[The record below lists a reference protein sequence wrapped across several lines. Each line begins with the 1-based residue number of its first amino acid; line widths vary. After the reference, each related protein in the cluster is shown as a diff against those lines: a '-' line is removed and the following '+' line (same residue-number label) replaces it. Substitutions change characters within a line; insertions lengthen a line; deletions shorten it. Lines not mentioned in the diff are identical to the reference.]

1 MERQHSSK
9 LIQHLGIL
17 AGVCKE
23 IRLAELIDQHVDN
36 GERKV
41 TVGESAVAMVL
52 NAMGFTGRP
61 LYLTPRFYESRPVDT
76 LIREGLDSKD
86 FHDYSLGTA
95 LDKLYE
101 CGITELFFSV
111 ASQIL
116 ADQGIETRF
125 AHLDST
131 TFSVYGQYN
140 DEAEELND
148 AVVHI
153 TKGYSKDNA
162 PELNQVVAQMISVN
176 KTALPLWIEALS
188 GNSNDK
194 KAFRETVKKFQKQFT
209 KEEMP
214 YIVADSAFYT
224 KESIAGCANELRW
237 VTRVPETI
245 KEVKDLYYS
254 IAGEQM
260 ISIGGGYWYIRL
272 GSEYAGVPQRWM
284 LIFSEK
290 AYEREMKTFRK
301 NLEKELEKK
310 EKELK
315 HLRNTA
321 YACAADADKAAQAF
335 TRKLKHLHFD
345 YQVYEKPHYEGKGR
359 PKAGSTPCSTSWCI
373 EGQLSYDDERIE
385 ADRLRKGKFVVAT
398 NELDQDILS
407 DEKIIEVYKDQN
419 ISVERGFRFMKDPLF
434 YADRLF
440 LKKPERVMALIMIM
454 TLSLLVYS
462 LAERRIRAALKEEK
476 THIWNQKNKPTD
488 KPTARWV
495 FTIFEDVVLLY
506 IHSPDGVTV
515 QPMNLRAEH
524 EIVINSLG
532 EHYRKMYFL

>member
-1 MERQHSSK
+1 MGKQHSSK

-23 IRLAELIDQHVDN
+23 IRLAELIDRHVDN
-36 GERKV
+36 GQRKV
-41 TVGESAVAMVL
+41 TVGEAVVAMVL

-76 LIREGLDSKD
+76 LIREGLSSAD

-95 LDKLYE
+95 LDALYKQ
-101 CGITELFFSV
+101 GITELFFAV

-116 ADQGIETRF
+116 AEQGIETRF

-140 DEAEELND
+140 SEAEEVGD
-148 AVVHI
+148 GVIHI

-176 KTALPLWIEALS
+176 KTSIPLWIEALS

-194 KAFRETVKKFQKQFT
+194 KAFRRTVKKFQKQFR
-209 KEEMP
+209 KDERP
-214 YIVADSAFYT
+214 YMVADSAFYT
-224 KESIAGCANELRW
+224 KENIAGCGDEIKW
-237 VTRVPETI
+237 VSRVPETI
-245 KEVKDLYYS
+245 KDVKDLYGS
-254 IAGEQM
+254 LADEDM
-260 ISIGGGYWYIRL
+260 VRIGGGYRYTRV
-272 GSEYAGVPQRWM
+272 GSEYAGVPQRWL

-310 EKELK
+310 ERELK

-321 YACAADADKAAQAF
+321 YACAEDAEKAAWAF
-335 TRKLKHLHFD
+335 SRKLKHLNFD
-345 YQVYEKPHYEGKGR
+345 YRIHERPYYEAKGR
-359 PKAGSTPCSTSWCI
+359 PKAGSTPSSVSWFI
-373 EGQLSYDDERIE
+373 EGSLSYDDERIE

-398 NELDQDILS
+398 NELNEDTLS
-407 DEKIIEVYKDQN
+407 DERIIEVYKDQN
-419 ISVERGFRFMKDPLF
+419 VSVERGFRFMKDPLF

-462 LAERRIRAALKEEK
+462 LAERRIRAALKEEGA
-476 THIWNQKNKPTD
+476 HIWNQKNKPTD
-488 KPTARWV
+488 NPTARWV
-495 FTIFEDVVLLY
+495 FTIFEDVLLLY
-506 IHSPDGVTV
+506 IHSENGVTV
-515 QPMNLRAEH
+515 QAMNMRAEH

>member
-1 MERQHSSK
+1 MGKQHSSK

-23 IRLAELIDQHVDN
+23 IRLAELIDRHVDN
-36 GERKV
+36 GQRKV
-41 TVGESAVAMVL
+41 TVGEAVVAMVL

-76 LIREGLDSKD
+76 LVREGLSSAD

-95 LDKLYE
+95 LDALYKR
-101 CGITELFFSV
+101 GITELFFAV

-116 ADQGIETRF
+116 AEQGIETRF

-140 DEAEELND
+140 SEAEEVGD
-148 AVVHI
+148 RVIHI

-176 KTALPLWIEALS
+176 KTSIPLWIEALS

-194 KAFRETVKKFQKQFT
+194 KAFRRTVKKFQKQFR
-209 KEEMP
+209 KDERP
-214 YIVADSAFYT
+214 YMVADSAFYT
-224 KESIAGCANELRW
+224 KENIAGCGDEIKW
-237 VTRVPETI
+237 VSRVPETI
-245 KEVKDLYYS
+245 KDVKDLYGS
-254 IAGEQM
+254 LADEDM
-260 ISIGGGYWYIRL
+260 VRIGGGYRYTRV
-272 GSEYAGVPQRWM
+272 GSEYAGVPQRWL

-310 EKELK
+310 ERELK

-321 YACAADADKAAQAF
+321 YACAEDAEKAARAF
-335 TRKLKHLHFD
+335 SRKLKHLNFD
-345 YQVYEKPHYEGKGR
+345 YRIHERPYYKAKGR
-359 PKAGSTPCSTSWCI
+359 PKAGSTPSSVSWFI
-373 EGQLSYDDERIE
+373 EGSLSYDDERIE

-398 NELDQDILS
+398 NELNEDTLS
-407 DEKIIEVYKDQN
+407 DERIIEVYKDQN
-419 ISVERGFRFMKDPLF
+419 VSVERGFRFMKDPLF

-462 LAERRIRAALKEEK
+462 LAERRIRAALKEEGA
-476 THIWNQKNKPTD
+476 HIWNQKNKPTD
-488 KPTARWV
+488 NPTARWV
-495 FTIFEDVVLLY
+495 FTIFEDVLLLY
-506 IHSPDGVTV
+506 IHSENGVTA
-515 QPMNLRAEH
+515 QAMNMRAEH

>member
-1 MERQHSSK
+1 MKRQHSSK

-23 IRLAELIDQHVDN
+23 IRLAELIDRHVDN
-36 GERKV
+36 GGRKV
-41 TVGESAVAMVL
+41 TVGEAVVAMVL

-76 LIREGLDSKD
+76 LIREGLSSKD

-95 LDKLYE
+95 LDALYE
-101 CGITELFFSV
+101 QGITELFFQV

-116 ADQGIETRF
+116 AKQGIDTRF

-131 TFSVYGQYN
+131 TFSVYGEYN
-140 DEAEELND
+140 NESEEVDDGLI
-148 AVVHI
+148 HI

-176 KTALPLWIEALS
+176 KTSIPLWIEALS

-194 KAFRETVKKFQKQFT
+194 KAFRETVRKFQKQFRGD
-209 KEEMP
+209 EMP
-214 YIVADSAFYT
+214 FMVADSAFYT
-224 KESIAGCANELRW
+224 RENITDCGDEIKW
-237 VTRVPETI
+237 VSRVPETI
-245 KEVKDLYYS
+245 KDVKDLYRS
-254 IAGEQM
+254 LAEEDM
-260 ISIGGGYWYIRL
+260 IRIGGGYRYSRV
-272 GSEYAGVPQRWM
+272 GSEYAGVSQRWL

-290 AYEREMKTFRK
+290 AYQREMKTFRK

-310 EKELK
+310 ERELK
-315 HLRNTA
+315 HLRNSP
-321 YACAADADKAAQAF
+321 YACAEDAEKAAQAF
-335 TRKLKHLHFD
+335 SRKLKHLQFH
-345 YQVYEKPHYEGKGR
+345 YHVYEKPSYEGKGR
-359 PKAGSTPCSTSWCI
+359 PKAGSTPSSVSWFI
-373 EGQLSYDDERIE
+373 EGSLSYDEQRIE
-385 ADRLRKGKFVVAT
+385 ADRQRKGKFVVAT
-398 NELDQDILS
+398 NVLDEEVLS
-407 DEKIIEVYKDQN
+407 DERIIEVYKDQN
-419 ISVERGFRFMKDPLF
+419 VSVERGFRFLKDPLF

-462 LAERRIRAALKEEK
+462 LAERRIRAALKDEGA
-476 THIWNQKNKPTD
+476 HIWNQKNKPTD
-488 KPTARWV
+488 NPTARWV
-495 FTIFEDVVLLY
+495 FTIFEDVLLLY
-506 IHSPDGVTV
+506 IHGEKGITV
-515 QPMNLRAEH
+515 EAMNLRAEH